1 MAYLL
6 DANALAQSHTVVTHE
21 VAGGSKKKIKIPDAC
36 ISLGAK
42 VMTPFAMLRKER
54 ARFVLG
60 KKG

>member
-6 DANALAQSHTVVTHE
+6 DANVFIEA
-21 VAGGSKKKIKIPDAC
+21 KKRIKIPDAC

>member
-1 MAYLL
+1 MFT
-6 DANALAQSHTVVTHE
+6 LAHE
-21 VAGGSKKKIKIPDAC
+21 VAGGSKKRIKIPDAC